1 MSIEHTPYRKPLN
14 HHERIPWVSSHPK
27 DVKRGTFLGEMS
39 RLATLSSRPETYVDA
54 LCHLKTLYVARGY
67 PEPLLN
73 SWLRDNKEKRWQ
85 ARLQEKV
92 RREGSVFVL
101 KSQFNPVF
109 DSFNVHELFDVIRK
123 EWTRSCEGLAWCNL
137 DGFCAVHNAKRVP
150 KPTNIRRTEKL
161 RADTQYKHR
170 FVMSETPVVPLKR
183 AAPPLES
190 ELVQT
195 DLREFV
201 NQGILGTLKRRKLGK
216 ERALPTLSEVET
228 VASPTGLPRLAT
240 FVEPSADDIVLDDV
254 LLTDPSI
261 SCIDNNLLPRLA
273 DPDHPLA
280 SWCYVWERKTRQTH
294 FVRQKVFDI
303 RKSDFFDRRV
313 MVSRK
318 RTRNLAD
325 LFNTWKHSVMQ
336 LLDERAIEFDKSDVN
351 DFN

>member
-1 MSIEHTPYRKPLN
+1 
-14 HHERIPWVSSHPK
+14 
-27 DVKRGTFLGEMS
+27 
-39 RLATLSSRPETYVDA
+39 
-54 LCHLKTLYVARGY
+54 
-67 PEPLLN
+67 
-73 SWLRDNKEKRWQ
+73 
-85 ARLQEKV
+85 
-92 RREGSVFVL
+92 
-101 KSQFNPVF
+101 
-109 DSFNVHELFDVIRK
+109 
-123 EWTRSCEGLAWCNL
+123 
-137 DGFCAVHNAKRVP
+137 
-150 KPTNIRRTEKL
+150 
-161 RADTQYKHR
+161 
-170 FVMSETPVVPLKR
+170 MSETPVVPLKR

-195 DLREFV
+195 DLWEFV